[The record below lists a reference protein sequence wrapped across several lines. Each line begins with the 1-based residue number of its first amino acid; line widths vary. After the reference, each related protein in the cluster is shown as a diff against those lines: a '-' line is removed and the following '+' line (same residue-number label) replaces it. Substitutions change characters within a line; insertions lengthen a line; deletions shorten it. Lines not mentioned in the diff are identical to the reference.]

1 MIDPKFNLFLEFS
14 RMISIKYVMSY
25 QFHSE
30 K

>member
-14 RMISIKYVMSY
+14 RMISVKYVMSY
-25 QFHSE
+25 QFHNG